1 MGRIRAKMEDQ
12 NESKIQVTMRSKESI
27 FNISIDGSQ
36 EPIVKTIRLHHGK
49 SFYDF
54 RFEDESDG
62 TRRLFDLIDI
72 LFNDKEDVV
81 YVVDE
86 LERSLHPKLTEHY
99 LKLFMQFHTG
109 QRNQLIFTTHEA
121 TIMEQ
126 SLFRR
131 DEVWFVERNEQN
143 TSTIYS
149 LDRFKERY
157 DKRLSKAYLEGRYGA
172 IPVFSSFAF
181 NEEG

>member
-1 MGRIRAKMEDQ
+1 M
-12 NESKIQVTMRSKESI
+12 
-27 FNISIDGSQ
+27 
-36 EPIVKTIRLHHGK
+36 PLHSVLRFFTGLFFHGK

-72 LFNDKEDVV
+72 LLNQKEDVV
-81 YVVDE
+81 YIVDE

-99 LKLFMQFHTG
+99 LELFSKFHENH
-109 QRNQLIFTTHEA
+109 RNQLIFTTHESC
-121 TIMEQ
+121 IMKQ

-131 DEVWFVERNEQN
+131 DEIWFIERNIDN
-143 TSTIYS
+143 ASTIYS

-157 DKRLSKAYLEGRYGA
+157 DKQLSKAYLEGRYGA
-172 IPVFSSFAF
+172 IPVFSSFDF
-181 NEEG
+181 EKGEVEDGSRS